1 MLKIPKCSK
10 SLIDFFFSLDR
21 FDFDITEETS
31 FFSNRSPP
39 SSPRPCPCSPSH
51 DRSNNLLSMDDDF
64 LDLSSFIDKENKPW
78 SPARKR
84 LNLDAV
90 PLVNH
95 NTLKVLQSHST
106 NSLSPLRINNLKRSE
121 SSLDSPVQSKR
132 YKSENQPP
140 ASPTSTSLTFNP
152 PAVNR
157 KSTISI
163 MHVLTSSSEHLRKNR
178 L

>member
-1 MLKIPKCSK
+1 MSRKFQSV
-10 SLIDFFFSLDR
+10 SSDLIEFFLSRDR
-21 FDFDITEETS
+21 FDFDISEETS
-31 FFSNRSPP
+31 FFNNRSPP
-39 SSPRPCPCSPSH
+39 SSPRPCPCSPSN
-51 DRSNNLLSMDDDF
+51 DRTNYLSMDEDF
-64 LDLSSFIDKENKPW
+64 IDLSSFIEKENKPY

-95 NTLKVLQSHST
+95 KVLQPLST
-106 NSLSPLRINNLKRSE
+106 NTQNFRINTLKRSE
-121 SSLDSPVQSKR
+121 SSIESPVQSKR

-140 ASPTSTSLTFNP
+140 ASPTSTSLTFNS

-157 KSTISI
+157 KPTISI
-163 MHVLTSSSEHLRKNR
+163 MSVLTSSESLRKNR

>member
-1 MLKIPKCSK
+1 MSTKFQSV
-10 SLIDFFFSLDR
+10 SSDLIELFLSCDR

-31 FFSNRSPP
+31 FFNNRSPP
-39 SSPRPCPCSPSH
+39 SSPRPCPCSPSNE
-51 DRSNNLLSMDDDF
+51 RSNYLTMDEDF
-64 LDLSSFIDKENKPW
+64 IDLSSFIQKENKPY

-90 PLVNH
+90 PVNH
-95 NTLKVLQSHST
+95 KVLQP
-106 NSLSPLRINNLKRSE
+106 LSSNVRINTLKRSE
-121 SSLDSPVQSKR
+121 SSLESPVQSKR

-140 ASPTSTSLTFNP
+140 ASPTLTSLTFNP

-157 KSTISI
+157 KATISI
-163 MHVLTSSSEHLRKNR
+163 MSVLTSSEHLRKNR

>member
-10 SLIDFFFSLDR
+10 NLIDFFSFDR
-21 FDFDITEETS
+21 FDFDISEETS

-39 SSPRPCPCSPSH
+39 SSPRPCPCSPSR
-51 DRSNNLLSMDDDF
+51 DRSNLLSMDEDF
-64 LDLSSFIDKENKPW
+64 LDLSSFIDKENKPY

-90 PLVNH
+90 PLMNH
-95 NTLKVLQSHST
+95 NTLKVLQPHST
-106 NSLSPLRINNLKRSE
+106 NSLSPLRINSLKRSE
-121 SSLDSPVQSKR
+121 SSLESPVQSKR

-140 ASPTSTSLTFNP
+140 ASPTSTSLTFNS

-157 KSTISI
+157 KPTISI
-163 MHVLTSSSEHLRKNR
+163 MHVLTSSSEFLRKNR